1 MVHELFLTCEMNGNK
16 IETTYN
22 TSRVVESREWM
33 NETQDTIKFDY
44 NPSNIRIY

>member
-1 MVHELFLTCEMNGNK
+1 MHEIIVTCEIDGNEF
-16 IETTYN
+16 ETTYN
-22 TSRVVESREWM
+22 TTRVVESREWM